1 MSRLV
6 SMELEESA
14 EAIAGIDVEQVL
26 TIARVLTKTFRE
38 GGKLVLFGNGGSAA
52 DAQHIAAE
60 FSGRF
65 AMDRRAL
72 NAIAFTN
79 LSAATAISNDYSYER
94 VFERQVE
101 ASVSDGDA
109 VMALSTSGNSK
120 NVLLAVER
128 ARSLGGITIG
138 LTGKTGKLKD
148 IVDIPLIIP
157 STRSPRIQEGYM
169 AAAHIVCGLVE
180 KAMFGRPAVFVDR
193 DDTLAKDVP
202 YCSKPEDL
210 KLLKGAGQAIKRL
223 NEAGY
228 LVIVI
233 TNQSGIGRGLFDEAM
248 LEKIHDKLRSELAK
262 SGARVDAIYHCPH
275 KPEAGCRCRKP
286 DLGMIEQAMKDYDI
300 DILSSYVIGDSDN
313 HDMEL
318 AKRIGCPGV
327 KVGKGFGLAE
337 AVDGILK
344 RK

>member
-1 MSRLV
+1 MSHLI
-6 SMELEESA
+6 SKELEESA
-14 EAIAGIDVEQVL
+14 DAIAGIDVEQVL
-26 TIARVLTKTFRE
+26 IIARVLTKAFRD

-60 FSGRF
+60 FSGRY
-65 AMDRRAL
+65 AMERKAL
-72 NAIAFTN
+72 NAMAFTN
-79 LSAATAISNDYSYER
+79 LSAATAISNDYSYEL

-101 ASVSDGDA
+101 ASVRKGDA
-109 VMALSTSGNSK
+109 VMAISTSGNSK
-120 NVLLAVER
+120 NVLLAIGK
-128 ARSLGGITIG
+128 ARSLGAVTIG
-138 LTGKTGKLKD
+138 LTGNGGKLKD
-148 IVDIPLIIP
+148 EVEFPLIIP

-169 AAAHIVCGLVE
+169 AAAHVICGLVE

-202 YCSKPEDL
+202 YCSQPEDL
-210 KLLKGAGQAIKRL
+210 ELLEGVGQAVKRL
-223 NEAGY
+223 NDARY

-248 LEKIHDKLRSELAK
+248 LDKIHAKLRSEMAK
-262 SGARVDAIYHCPH
+262 SGGRLDAVYHCPH
-275 KPEAGCRCRKP
+275 LPEAGCRCRKP
-286 DLGMIEQAMKDYDI
+286 DLGMIEQAMKDFDI

-327 KVGKGFGLAE
+327 KVGEGFGLAE
-337 AVDGILK
+337 AVDWILK